1 MEQKKFLT
9 ADEVFQLF
17 GVNSEALAALVDSGA
32 VKALANLGSFKYR
45 NEDFVTLVA
54 EGKLKPRAS
63 GEMFQ
68 PDSAGSIP
76 FLILDDEGQ
85 LPKVDDDLSFL
96 ELDEAALEEQAN
108 PYSIEGEIPVF
119 NFEQTGPQSESD
131 VRLVTTAQESDSDVQ
146 LVSTPIVD
154 SPIPVPQESEQAS
167 DSDVRLAS
175 SLASSAVSDS
185 DVQLVSIA
193 SPIVD
198 SPIAVPHDTNRTS
211 DSDSD
216 VRLASSMSSAAE
228 SDSDVQLVSVPS
240 PGNDNPVGVTKAG
253 SRASDSDSDVRLASS
268 QLSAPDSDSDVQLS
282 SSVSSGEH
290 PIATSGARLDASDSD
305 VALVSPKS
313 PDFATT
319 GSSKLGKNSND
330 QPTESEID
338 AVDADSGISLVDA
351 DSGIS
356 LENADSGISLISADS
371 GISLVEE
378 DSGISL
384 EGADSGISLID
395 ADSGISLIDAGSG
408 ISLAGADSGISLVDA
423 DSGISLVDAES
434 GRGLAKAS
442 DNRITLEDNVF
453 DPGVTLGE
461 VESQEFS
468 FADLGEESSDSSG
481 TQTLEIS
488 DDLPND
494 SGFDVSL
501 EEAQQT
507 QEINI
512 SDSDA
517 ESPAFARTVVNKGPA
532 KIASRKPTLSESF
545 KMDEPPEVEDLEIAE
560 DLDSAVTNDLSGEFE
575 SAEVF
580 EDADE
585 EVFEASD
592 DVFSAAEMSA
602 SEIEELAESEDE
614 LPTPKA
620 RAKPKEPAWG
630 MMAVAPIACAALF
643 MAVTATVLWG
653 GIATMWSGG
662 EAPTPAGMLI
672 STLAGLSPF

>member
-17 GVNSEALAALVDSGA
+17 GVNEEALAALVDSGA
-32 VKALANLGSFKYR
+32 VKALANLGAFKYR

-63 GEMFQ
+63 GEKFQ

-85 LPKVDDDLSFL
+85 LPKMDDDLSFL

-108 PYSIEGEIPVF
+108 PSAIEGEIPVF
-119 NFEQTGPQSESD
+119 NFEQAGPQSESD
-131 VRLVTTAQESDSDVQ
+131 VRLVTTPQESDSDVQ
-146 LVSTPIVD
+146 LVSVSSPIVD
-154 SPIPVPQESEQAS
+154 SPIAVTHDKGRATDS

-175 SLASSAVSDS
+175 SL
-185 DVQLVSIA
+185 L
-193 SPIVD
+193 SPAD
-198 SPIAVPHDTNRTS
+198 
-211 DSDSD
+211 
-216 VRLASSMSSAAE
+216 

-240 PGNDNPVGVTKAG
+240 PIVDSPIATLQVGA
-253 SRASDSDSDVRLASS
+253 RASDSDSDVRLASS
-268 QLSAPDSDSDVQLS
+268 QLTAPDSDSDVQLS
-282 SSVSSGEH
+282 SSVSSSEH

-305 VALVSPKS
+305 VTLVVPKS
-313 PDFATT
+313 PDLSTR
-319 GSSKLGKNSND
+319 GSSKLDKISND
-330 QPTESEID
+330 QPTENEI
-338 AVDADSGISLVDA
+338 AIVDADSGISLVDA
-351 DSGIS
+351 DSGIR
-356 LENADSGISLISADS
+356 LESADS
-371 GISLVEE
+371 GISLVES

-395 ADSGISLIDAGSG
+395 ADSGISLGGNDSGISLVDAGSG
-408 ISLAGADSGISLVDA
+408 ISLAGADSGISLLDA
-423 DSGISLVDAES
+423 DSGIRLVDAES
-434 GRGLAKAS
+434 GIGLAKES
-442 DNRITLEDNVF
+442 DSGITFEDNVY
-453 DPGVTLGE
+453 DPGATLGE
-461 VESQEFS
+461 IESQEFN
-468 FADLGEESSDSSG
+468 FANLGEESSDSSG
-481 TQTLEIS
+481 TQTLDIS
-488 DDLPND
+488 DDLLND

-512 SDSDA
+512 NDSDA
-517 ESPAFARTVVNKGPA
+517 DSPAFARTVVNKGPA
-532 KIASRKPTLSESF
+532 KITSRGPTLSESF
-545 KMDEPPEVEDLEIAE
+545 KMDEPPEVEDLEIE
-560 DLDSAVTNDLSGEFE
+560 DELDSAVTNDLSGEFE
-575 SAEVF
+575 TAEVF

-630 MMAVAPIACAALF
+630 MLAVAPIACAALF

>member
-17 GVNSEALAALVDSGA
+17 GVNGEALAALVDSGA
-32 VKALANLGSFKYR
+32 VKALANLGAFKYR

-63 GEMFQ
+63 GEKFQ

-85 LPKVDDDLSFL
+85 LPKMDDDLSFL

-108 PYSIEGEIPVF
+108 PSAIEGEIPVF
-119 NFEQTGPQSESD
+119 NFEQAGPQSESD
-131 VRLVTTAQESDSDVQ
+131 VRLVTTPQESDSDVQ
-146 LVSTPIVD
+146 LVSVSSPIVD
-154 SPIPVPQESEQAS
+154 SPIAVTHDKGRATDS

-175 SLASSAVSDS
+175 SL
-185 DVQLVSIA
+185 L
-193 SPIVD
+193 SPAD
-198 SPIAVPHDTNRTS
+198 
-211 DSDSD
+211 
-216 VRLASSMSSAAE
+216 

-240 PGNDNPVGVTKAG
+240 PIVDSPIATLQVGA
-253 SRASDSDSDVRLASS
+253 RASDSDSDVRLASS
-268 QLSAPDSDSDVQLS
+268 QLTAPDSDSDVQLS
-282 SSVSSGEH
+282 SSVSSSEH

-305 VALVSPKS
+305 VTLVVPKS
-313 PDFATT
+313 PDLSTR
-319 GSSKLGKNSND
+319 GSSKLDKISND
-330 QPTESEID
+330 QPTENEI
-338 AVDADSGISLVDA
+338 AIVDADSGISLVDA
-351 DSGIS
+351 DSGIR
-356 LENADSGISLISADS
+356 LESADS
-371 GISLVEE
+371 GISLVES

-395 ADSGISLIDAGSG
+395 ADSGISLGGNDSGISLVDAGSG
-408 ISLAGADSGISLVDA
+408 ISLAGADSGISLLDA
-423 DSGISLVDAES
+423 DSGIRLVDAES
-434 GRGLAKAS
+434 GIGLAKES
-442 DNRITLEDNVF
+442 DSGITFEDNVY
-453 DPGVTLGE
+453 DPGATLGE
-461 VESQEFS
+461 IESQEFN
-468 FADLGEESSDSSG
+468 FANLGEESSDSSG
-481 TQTLEIS
+481 TQTLDIS
-488 DDLPND
+488 DDLLND

-512 SDSDA
+512 NDSDA
-517 ESPAFARTVVNKGPA
+517 DSPAFARTVVNKGPA
-532 KIASRKPTLSESF
+532 KITSRGPTLSESF
-545 KMDEPPEVEDLEIAE
+545 KMDEPPEVEDLEIE
-560 DLDSAVTNDLSGEFE
+560 DELDSAVTNDLSGEFE
-575 SAEVF
+575 TAEVF

-630 MMAVAPIACAALF
+630 MLAVAPIACAALF